1 MSQPFSSAE
10 IEMARNVPFKIVLEY
25 LGAYVKLDKDYHPLD
40 SDRRSRRLQIS
51 YKQRDFRLV
60 VTGEK
65 FVNELLPIDATNRG
79 GGGSIDLVKHLT
91 GLGFVLAVRVCLD
104 AAQTR
109 EVRT

>member
-1 MSQPFSSAE
+1 
-10 IEMARNVPFKIVLEY
+10 
-25 LGAYVKLDKDYHPLD
+25 
-40 SDRRSRRLQIS
+40 
-51 YKQRDFRLV
+51 V